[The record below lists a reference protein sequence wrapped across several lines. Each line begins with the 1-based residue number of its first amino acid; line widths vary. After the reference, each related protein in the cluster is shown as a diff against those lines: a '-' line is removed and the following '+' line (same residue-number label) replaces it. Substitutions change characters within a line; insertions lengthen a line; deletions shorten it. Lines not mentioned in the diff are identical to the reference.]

1 MTREPDAVIG
11 AKEALRASARN
22 RRDQLSESERTIGS
36 NAIAQ
41 HADALSVLA
50 GSGAVFSSYRSIGT
64 ECDPI
69 PLESALA
76 SAGHTIGLPVI
87 KRKGEPLQFRRW
99 QSGDP
104 LIARTWG
111 ILEPGESAAVVEPD
125 VLLLPLLA
133 FDAAGWRLGYGG
145 GFYDRT
151 LARLRVRKPII
162 AMALAFAVQ
171 EVDAVP
177 HSAYDER
184 LDWVLTPEGL
194 RAMQC
199 LDA

>member
-1 MTREPDAVIG
+1 MTTEPDAVTR
-11 AKEALRASARN
+11 AKVALRETARK
-22 RRDQLSESERTIGS
+22 RRDALSESERTEGS
-36 NAIAQ
+36 QAIAQ

-50 GSGAVFSSYRSIGT
+50 GEDAVFSSYRAIGT
-64 ECDPI
+64 ECDPL
-69 PLESALA
+69 PLETALA
-76 SAGHTIGLPVI
+76 AAGHTVGLPVI
-87 KRKGEPLQFRRW
+87 RRKGDPLQFRQWRH
-99 QSGDP
+99 GDP

-111 ILEPGESAAVVEPD
+111 ILEPDETAAVVEPD
-125 VLLLPLLA
+125 VLLLPMLA

-151 LARLRVRKPII
+151 LARLRGRKPII
-162 AMALAFAVQ
+162 AIALAFAAQ

-194 RAMQC
+194 RAMQN

>member
-1 MTREPDAVIG
+1 MIR
-11 AKEALRASARN
+11 
-22 RRDQLSESERTIGS
+22 
-36 NAIAQ
+36 
-41 HADALSVLA
+41 
-50 GSGAVFSSYRSIGT
+50 
-64 ECDPI
+64 
-69 PLESALA
+69 
-76 SAGHTIGLPVI
+76 
-87 KRKGEPLQFRRW
+87 RKGEPLLFRRW
-99 QSGDP
+99 RIGDP

-111 ILEPGESAAVVEPD
+111 ILEPDESAAVVEPD

-133 FDAAGWRLGYGG
+133 FDAEGWRLGYGG

-151 LARLRVRKPII
+151 LTRLRRRKPIVAI
-162 AMALAFAVQ
+162 ALAFASQ

-194 RAMQC
+194 RAMQN